1 MAGVAGDIAA
11 HILDFAVPSEL
22 ERLRAEVDDLRFRL
36 EHTHENLERYQCA
49 LAMLLVASG
58 RTTLTTLQ
66 EVAGM
71 DTIRQFTYTH
81 MLDDLVCI
89 LRELRHDIRTGILD
103 QMFRCNLRGQYYHEL
118 LNLYSL
124 VADAEMDSDTDMP
137 AEDDDAMAADDQ

>member
-36 EHTHENLERYQCA
+36 EHAHENLERYQCA

-66 EVAGM
+66 EVAVM
-71 DTIRQFTYTH
+71 DTIRQFSHTH

-89 LRELRHDIRTGILD
+89 LREYRHDIRTGILD
-103 QMFRCNLRGQYYHEL
+103 QMYRCNLRGRYYQEL
-118 LNLYSL
+118 LDLYNR
-124 VADAEMDSDTDMP
+124 VTDEEMDSDSDMP
-137 AEDDDAMAADDQ
+137 VEDDEAMTDDL